1 MKWTFAFL
9 LSCAALAGAD
19 LASVRTVYLLP
30 MGGGLDQYLANQLTR
45 AHIFQVVTD
54 PKRADAVLTER
65 IGPMFEARMDELYPP
80 PPTGEE
86 KKAEAKKEKEKEE
99 ETAAEALGGDAVNRL
114 EPVGQ
119 MAVFG
124 RGKGTVFLVDAKS
137 REVLWSAFEK
147 PAGQGSLESERAA
160 AKIVE
165 GLKKDISGKKK

>member
-19 LASVRTVYLLP
+19 LSGVRSVYLLS

-54 PKRADAVLTER
+54 PKRADAVITDR
-65 IGPMFEARMDELYPP
+65 IGPAFEARMGELYPP
-80 PPTGEE
+80 EAPKE
-86 KKAEAKKEKEKEE
+86 EAKKE
-99 ETAAEALGGDAVNRL
+99 ETVEPVESLVGDTVNQL
-114 EPVGQ
+114 APVGQ

-124 RGKGTVFLVDAKS
+124 RGRGTVFLVDAKS

-147 PAGQGSLESERAA
+147 PADQGNVELERTA